1 MKEKFKVG
9 EVVVSTQGYDKS
21 EIYVILSMENNF
33 AILVNGFK
41 KGVENPKRK
50 NLKHIKLLNLF
61 FDLSK
66 TTPKNINQEIHKF
79 IKNLEKNEK
88 SL

>member
-1 MKEKFKVG
+1 MIDKLNVG
-9 EVVVSTQGYDKS
+9 AVVVSTQGYDKS
-21 EIYVILSMENNF
+21 QKYVILSIENNF
-33 AILVNGFK
+33 VNLINGFK
-41 KGVENPKRK
+41 RGVENPKRK
-50 NLKHIKLLNLF
+50 NTKHIKLLNLF

-79 IKNLEKNEK
+79 IKNLDKNEK